1 MIVSRFAEQYPFVL
15 DPFQLEA
22 MEALSQGES
31 VLVTAPT
38 GSGKTLVAEFAIYDA
53 FDRGLKV
60 VYTTP
65 LKALSNQKY
74 RDLKEIF
81 GEEAVGLVTGDVSV
95 NPDAGVVVMT
105 TEILRNILYQNP
117 SRLDP
122 VQYVI
127 LDEVH
132 YMNDEDRGTVW
143 EETII
148 HSPKHLHLVALSAT
162 VANAEELAHWI
173 SSIHGPVRVIEHHE
187 RAVPLEYH
195 YFTGGRLERLLGKD
209 GDLNRGL
216 RHRRKT
222 GRRPASVDPVGVI
235 EELQANNLLPAI
247 SFIFSRKGCDQA
259 LEECLSEPLKLVTKA
274 EKQQIQTIIE
284 RVVAD
289 NPSLKETGPSTNRV
303 LAGLAK
309 GLASHHAGLVPVLR
323 GLVEELFQA
332 GLVKAVFATE
342 TLAAGINMPARTT
355 VINTLSKR
363 TDVGHR
369 LLTVSEFMQMT
380 GRAGRRGKD
389 VLGHCVV
396 VDDEFHSV
404 EEVFGLVA
412 GTPDAISS
420 HFTLSYNMV
429 LNLLR
434 TFTPDDVRPILRRSF
449 GQYLR
454 NQEIIDLKDELE
466 SQRQTLSE
474 TLPGDVAEDAL
485 LEYEHLTLAL
495 SQKERA
501 LMELRY
507 AHGQQLEARII
518 KALGQAEPGQLVVF
532 KRGRRRP
539 AMVAALVSKR
549 PAGRGWA
556 VAVASDG
563 GRLERIT
570 SQDILHISNKRSTQK
585 RLDDDLAK
593 KILEEARDRTFEA
606 QVKQLEKEMAD
617 VKQAISAYAGTRWG
631 TVDAHRHSHAHV
643 RHLTAQIAALQRQI
657 EEQQERYLEE
667 FKRIM
672 KVLAHYQHLDGD
684 KPTLRGELNAH
695 LRTTNGLLMSELILS
710 DILDGLSAVETAA
723 VISTLLYEP
732 RRTNA
737 GVDFKF
743 VPKKVRHAV
752 DKVYRLARDVEF
764 VQDQNGVL
772 VPINVE
778 MAFVPL
784 VLQWGKGAPW
794 QLLAFSSKMD
804 DGDIVRSMRQ
814 LIDLLHQIRLAPG
827 VKDDLRE
834 RIELAIVALDR
845 DLIAAAV

>member
-1 MIVSRFAEQYPFVL
+1 MIVSRFAEQCPFPL

-22 MEALSQGES
+22 MAALSQGES

-38 GSGKTLVAEFAIYDA
+38 GSGKTIIAEFAIYDA

-65 LKALSNQKY
+65 LKALSNQKF
-74 RDLKEIF
+74 RDLKALF
-81 GEEAVGLVTGDVSV
+81 GEERVGLVTGDVSIQ
-95 NPDAGVVVMT
+95 PDAGVVVMT

-132 YMNDEDRGTVW
+132 YMNDEERGTVW

-148 HSPKHLHLVALSAT
+148 HAPKHLHLVALSAT

-173 SSIHGPVRVIEHHE
+173 SSIHGPVRVIEHNE
-187 RAVPLEYH
+187 RAVPLAYH
-195 YFTGGRLERLLGKD
+195 YYSRSQLEPLLD
-209 GDLNRGL
+209 EQGDLVRGL
-216 RHRRKT
+216 RRKRKY
-222 GRRPASVDPVGVI
+222 GRRPAEVDPVGVI
-235 EELQANNLLPAI
+235 EAMQAINLLPAI
-247 SFIFSRKGCDQA
+247 SFIFSRRGCDQA
-259 LEECLSEPLKLVTKA
+259 LEECLMEPLKLVTKDERRA
-274 EKQQIQTIIE
+274 IQEVIE
-284 RVVAD
+284 RVLKE
-289 NPSLKETGPSTNRV
+289 NPSLGETGPATSRV
-303 LAGLAK
+303 LAALPK
-309 GLASHHAGLVPVLR
+309 GLAAHHAGLVPVLR

-332 GLVKAVFATE
+332 GLVKVVFATE

-404 EEVFGLVA
+404 EEVYGLVK
-412 GTPDAISS
+412 GTPDAITS

-434 TFTPDDVRPILRRSF
+434 TFTPDDVRPILKRSF

-454 NQEIIDLKDELE
+454 NHEIIDLREELE
-466 SQRQTLSE
+466 AQRQTLSE
-474 TLPGDVAEDAL
+474 NLPEDVEEEAL
-485 LEYEHLTLAL
+485 LEYEHLLLAL

-501 LMELRY
+501 LMELRWS
-507 AHGQQLEARII
+507 HGQQVEARVN
-518 KALGQAEPGQLVVF
+518 KALGQAEPGQLVLI

-549 PAGRGWA
+549 PIGRGWA
-556 VAVASDG
+556 VAVAADG
-563 GRLERIT
+563 GRRERV
-570 SQDILHISNKRSTQK
+570 SSEDILFISKKRCTKK
-585 RLDDDLAK
+585 RLDDVTMRQVM
-593 KILEEARDRTFEA
+593 EEGRDRQFEE
-606 QVKQLEKEMAD
+606 QVRQIEKEMTD
-617 VKQAISAYAGTRWG
+617 VKQAISAYGGGQFG
-631 TVDAHRHSHAHV
+631 TVDAHRQSHAHV
-643 RHLTAQIAALQRQI
+643 RHLTAQIAALHQQI
-657 EEQQERYLEE
+657 EEQQERYLDE
-667 FKRIM
+667 FRRFM
-672 KVLAHYQHLDGD
+672 AVLTHFGHLQDD

-695 LRTTNGLLMSELILS
+695 LRTNNGLFLTEILES
-710 DILDGLSAVETAA
+710 DVFDGLGAVEAAA
-723 VISTLLYEP
+723 VISTLIFEP
-732 RRTNA
+732 RRHAT
-737 GVDFKF
+737 VDLKF
-743 VPKKVRHAV
+743 VSKKVRHAV
-752 DKVYRLARDVEF
+752 DKVYRLSRDVEF
-764 VQDQNGVL
+764 VQDQNGVG

-778 MAFVPL
+778 LAFVPL

-794 QLLAFSSKMD
+794 QLLATCSRMD
-804 DGDIVRSMRQ
+804 DGDIVRNMRQ
-814 LIDLLHQIRLAPG
+814 LIDLLHQVRLAPG
-827 VKDDLRE
+827 VRDDLRE
-834 RIELAIVALDR
+834 RIELAIAALDR

>member
-1 MIVSRFAEQYPFVL
+1 MIVSRFAEQYPFPL

-22 MEALSQGES
+22 MATLHRGES

-38 GSGKTLVAEFAIYDA
+38 GSGKTIIAEFAIYDA

-65 LKALSNQKY
+65 LKALSNQKF
-74 RDLKEIF
+74 RDLKGLF
-81 GEEAVGLVTGDVSV
+81 GEERVGLVTGDVAI
-95 NPDAGVVVMT
+95 NPNADVVVMT

-117 SRLDP
+117 ARLDP

-148 HSPKHLHLVALSAT
+148 HAPKHLNLVALSAT

-187 RAVPLEYH
+187 RAVPLAYH
-195 YFTGGRLERLLGKD
+195 YFTKSRLERFLDDQGE
-209 GDLNRGL
+209 LNRSL
-216 RHRRKT
+216 RRRRKP
-222 GRRPASVDPVGVI
+222 GRRPTGVDPVGVI

-259 LEECLSEPLKLVTKA
+259 LEECLPEPLKLVSKA
-274 EKQQIQTIIE
+274 ERQQIQLIID
-284 RVVAD
+284 RVVAE

-309 GLASHHAGLVPVLR
+309 GLAAHHAGLVPVLR

-332 GLVKAVFATE
+332 GLVKTVFATE

-355 VINTLSKR
+355 IINTLSKR
-363 TDVGHR
+363 TDEGHR

-404 EEVFGLVA
+404 EEVFGLVK

-434 TFTPDDVRPILRRSF
+434 TFSPDDVRPILRRSF

-466 SQRQTLSE
+466 SQRQTLST
-474 TLPGDVAEDAL
+474 TLPGGVEEESL
-485 LEYEHLTLAL
+485 IEYEHLSLAL
-495 SQKERA
+495 TQKERA
-501 LMELRY
+501 LTEMRY
-507 AHGQQLEARII
+507 AHAQKVEGRII
-518 KALGQAEPGQLVVF
+518 KALVQAEPGQLVVL
-532 KRGRRRP
+532 KRARRRP

-549 PAGRGWA
+549 PSGRGWTLS
-556 VAVASDG
+556 VAVNG
-563 GRLERIT
+563 GRCERVT
-570 SQDILHISNKRSTQK
+570 SEDVVHISAKRTGK
-585 RLDDDLAK
+585 KALDEDTIK
-593 KILEEARDRTFEA
+593 KVLEESRDRAFEE
-606 QVKQLEKEMAD
+606 QVKQLEKETAD
-617 VKQAISAYAGTRWG
+617 VKQAIAAYAGDRWG

-643 RHLTAQIAALQRQI
+643 RHLTAQIAALERQI
-657 EEQQERYLEE
+657 EDQQERYLEE
-667 FKRIM
+667 FKRFM
-672 KVLAHYQHLDGD
+672 KVLDHFEHLKND
-684 KPTLRGELNAH
+684 KPTLKGELNAH
-695 LRTTNGLLMSELILS
+695 LRTTNGLMMSQLIES
-710 DILDGLSAVETAA
+710 DCLEGLSAVETAA

-732 RRTNA
+732 RRTNT

-752 DKVYRLARDVEF
+752 DKVYRLAKDVEF

-784 VLQWGKGAPW
+784 VIQWGQGAAW
-794 QLLAFSSKMD
+794 QQLAYSSRMD

-827 VKDDLRE
+827 VQDELRMK
-834 RIELAIVALDR
+834 IELAIAALDR